1 MNEANSELQKPAEE
15 GAGKPTP
22 TPEKASKGA
31 APVKK
36 ESAAA
41 RFFRRV
47 LRWTLGIL
55 IVFGLGV
62 ISALYLWYL
71 PLRQANISL
80 NKDLLAANE
89 QITQLKQQVAD
100 QTVQQNKAQ
109 QEIDQLKLAD
119 YQSQIK
125 SAQLEVANARIALY
139 QNDPNQALSALEKV
153 TSMLTSLQL
162 KLPQDQ
168 QTRIADLQAR
178 LDLAKKEVK
187 DNTYAAQS
195 DLDVLAQGLSSLSGM
210 LVSP

>member
-1 MNEANSELQKPAEE
+1 MTEGNSESPKPTEE

-22 TPEKASKGA
+22 TPDKINKGA
-31 APVKK
+31 ASIKK
-36 ESAAA
+36 ESAAG
-41 RFFRRV
+41 RFFRRM

-62 ISALYLWYL
+62 ISTLYVWFL
-71 PLRQANISL
+71 PLRQANVAL
-80 NKDLLAANE
+80 NKELIAAKE
-89 QITQLKQQVAD
+89 QITQLKQQLAD
-100 QTVQQNKAQ
+100 QTAQQKKAQ

-125 SAQLEVANARIALY
+125 TAQLEVANARIALY
-139 QNDPNQALSALEKV
+139 QNDPNQALTALEKV
-153 TSMLTSLQL
+153 ASMLSSLQI

-178 LDLAKKEVK
+178 LDLAKREIK

-195 DLDVLAQGLSSLSGM
+195 DLDVLAQGLNSLSEM